1 MNNKIKYSLF
11 GVSSLLVATAT
22 FAAGRITGYNKGKN
36 EAIKISGKLTIVYDG
51 KDDQNPQ
58 MGFMLNDIKDL
69 KRDYIVMKVER
80 TEISNKNEIEDDDID
95 GNA

>member
-22 FAAGRITGYNKGKN
+22 FAAGRITGYKKGKT
-36 EAIKISGKLTIVYDG
+36 EAVKISGKLSVVYSS
-51 KDDQNPQ
+51 KDDTQPQ
-58 MGFMLNDIKDL
+58 LGFILNDIKDL
-69 KRDYIVMKVER
+69 DRDYIVLKVER
-80 TEISNKNEIEDDDID
+80 SQISKDPDPEENVD